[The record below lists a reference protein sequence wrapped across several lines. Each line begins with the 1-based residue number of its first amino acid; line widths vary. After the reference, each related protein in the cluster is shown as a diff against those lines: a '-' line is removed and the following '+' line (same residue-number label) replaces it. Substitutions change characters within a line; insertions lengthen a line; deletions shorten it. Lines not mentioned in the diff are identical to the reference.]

1 MNILWPDKCLF
12 YVLDNI
18 FPLSSLSLTTFVKEV
33 CGLETSIRL
42 WRNEHFVT
50 KWLHIFCFWYNF
62 LTQQVKLKNFRK
74 ISFLINLSSV
84 VWFNMVLYGMPY
96 HGLVCY
102 CITQFGSSCYGILVW
117 EAMYKLWLNLVE
129 NWLRY

>member
-18 FPLSSLSLTTFVKEV
+18 FPLSSLSLTTFVKV
-33 CGLETSIRL
+33 VFWLEASIRL
-42 WRNEHFVT
+42 WRNKHFVT
-50 KWLHIFCFWYNF
+50 KWLHILCFGYHF
-62 LTQQVKLKNFRK
+62 LTQQVKHNNFCKR
-74 ISFLINLSSV
+74 SFLINLSSV
-84 VWFNMVLYGMPY
+84 LWFNMVFYGMQY

-102 CITQFGSSCYGILVW
+102 CKTQFGSSYYGILVW
-117 EAMYKLWLNLVE
+117 EAVYKLWLNLVV